1 MERFKVTDE
10 NGKVNELPGATMI
23 KSDIVDL
30 TDATVGRED
39 SSMKINKQYRV
50 IYIND
55 KYYKKWFMSKVSQ
68 KIFGKDSKYKLNIRK
83 QEVSAVQE
91 YRDVDLDNGTYKRAD
106 ISRLLTNDKAK
117 GVFGRLKRLYIAGH
131 FSGLRACR
139 KRGLR
144 PCIKGKSSK

>member
-10 NGKVNELPGATMI
+10 NGKVNELPGATVI
-23 KSDIVDL
+23 KRDIVVL
-30 TDATVGRED
+30 TDVTVGRED

-91 YRDVDLDNGTYKRAD
+91 YRDVDLDNDTYKRAD
-106 ISRLLTNDKAK
+106 ISRLLTNDKVK
-117 GVFGRLKRLYIAGH
+117 GVFGRLKRL
-131 FSGLRACR
+131 
-139 KRGLR
+139 
-144 PCIKGKSSK
+144 